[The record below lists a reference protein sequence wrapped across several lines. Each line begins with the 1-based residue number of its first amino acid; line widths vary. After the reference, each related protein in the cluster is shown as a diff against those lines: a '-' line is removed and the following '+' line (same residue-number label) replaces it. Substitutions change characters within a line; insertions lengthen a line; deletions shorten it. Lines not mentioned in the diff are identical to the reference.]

1 MFSDVEN
8 NAQQQDRLFQDTR
21 SPLIEDY
28 YPELHQ
34 ENATPFSCSISSNL
48 IPDLITR
55 RRILIDLGELPTE
68 ADLINRFGVNKAFL
82 MELRKRK
89 LVHIATNLDPGRHER
104 NVWMHDILADKETI
118 FKSTRTPRFFRARFP
133 DIESVQKEYQQY
145 LSRRLE
151 SLSTQDYDFL
161 ISRMD
166 VVPTNA
172 PRAGAANKLAWDLA
186 RVQAMDGSWLE
197 ENPFSTPDKILSHPE
212 NAMDLLY
219 RYKMLAVSPHS
230 GALGGQMLVP
240 YQLMKRLFPETPPNE
255 LLRNENVIHEEIMS
269 YLATV
274 NLNVE
279 PAYLTGPAY
288 WISLSPLEQRRM
300 LDRLEED
307 VQDRASEK
315 VEQDLRLRIAS
326 NDPDISCDEIREFV
340 EKDVAVVKRYEEI
353 CSRGYTTVNGLFA
366 AFVINE
372 LTSLEVPMAL
382 ACLLGGDAWLSGEIL
397 RKDAKNLLESAVPRI
412 RVANYVKSRSK

>member
-133 DIESVQKEYQQY
+133 DTRTAPSSSGTSEWSSATADSAT
-145 LSRRLE
+145 SRLLNM
-151 SLSTQDYDFL
+151 SWTS
-161 ISRMD
+161 
-166 VVPTNA
+166 
-172 PRAGAANKLAWDLA
+172 AAA
-186 RVQAMDGSWLE
+186 R
-197 ENPFSTPDKILSHPE
+197 
-212 NAMDLLY
+212 
-219 RYKMLAVSPHS
+219 
-230 GALGGQMLVP
+230 
-240 YQLMKRLFPETPPNE
+240 
-255 LLRNENVIHEEIMS
+255 
-269 YLATV
+269 
-274 NLNVE
+274 
-279 PAYLTGPAY
+279 
-288 WISLSPLEQRRM
+288 
-300 LDRLEED
+300 
-307 VQDRASEK
+307 
-315 VEQDLRLRIAS
+315 
-326 NDPDISCDEIREFV
+326 
-340 EKDVAVVKRYEEI
+340 
-353 CSRGYTTVNGLFA
+353 
-366 AFVINE
+366 
-372 LTSLEVPMAL
+372 
-382 ACLLGGDAWLSGEIL
+382 
-397 RKDAKNLLESAVPRI
+397 
-412 RVANYVKSRSK
+412 SRSG